1 MHHQPIRAWALLSD
15 ITKGKATIYDLAAE
29 LRRLGLNFSYSE
41 LLEKTRP
48 KINSRIV
55 QRGGYYPTPLKEL
68 QLILPHLAVNA
79 SEVTPFIN
87 AYDPCCGEGE
97 AIHCL
102 GEHIKTKTKAEVTTF
117 GVELERTRC
126 ETAATVLKHVVND
139 GYETVR
145 TEAKYGVMWLNPP
158 YDDVFKERTELVFLK
173 TLSSTSKNVLQQGA
187 LLMFCIP
194 QHVLNDCAP
203 ILGSRF
209 KDVKVYRFTDD
220 NFPVYDQ
227 VVVFAYFKKPTYQEQ
242 RETIE

>member
-1 MHHQPIRAWALLSD
+1 MLLFFYS
-15 ITKGKATIYDLAAE
+15 ITVKERKYM
-29 LRRLGLNFSYSE
+29 
-41 LLEKTRP
+41 
-48 KINSRIV
+48 SRIAS
-55 QRGGYYPTPLKEL
+55 QSKGGYYPTPLKEL

-158 YDDVFKERTELVFLK
+158 YDDVFKERTELVFLR

-187 LLMFCIP
+187 LLMFCIL